1 MPIRQP
7 LRVSLV
13 LVCVCIALA
22 QVIHA
27 DPAAAPS
34 PDGAAVSRVP
44 WTTSRV
50 VGSPEPPPP
59 YQLQRA
65 YPKLKFN
72 HPLEMAFA
80 PGSTRRFVA
89 EHPGRI
95 LSFVDDEACA
105 TADLFFDA
113 TQVRDLKQVPKC
125 TGIEAI
131 YGFA

>member
-1 MPIRQP
+1 FNRAIF
-7 LRVSLV
+7 LAIV
-13 LVCVCIALA
+13 LLLF
-22 QVIHA
+22 
-27 DPAAAPS
+27 
-34 PDGAAVSRVP
+34 GAAVPAVAETNSPARVV
-44 WTTSRV
+44 WTSSRV

-95 LSFVDDEACA
+95 LSFVDDRACVA
-105 TADLFFDA
+105 ADFF
-113 TQVRDLKQVPKC
+113 
-125 TGIEAI
+125 
-131 YGFA
+131 FH